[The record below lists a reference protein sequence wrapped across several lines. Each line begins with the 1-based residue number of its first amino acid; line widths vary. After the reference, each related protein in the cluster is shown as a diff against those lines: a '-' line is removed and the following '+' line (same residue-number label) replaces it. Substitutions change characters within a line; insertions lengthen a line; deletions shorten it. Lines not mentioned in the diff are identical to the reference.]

1 MSPFEA
7 LQLPNGQILTN
18 RIAKAA
24 MEENMA
30 DAHQAPSRELKQLY
44 KAWADGEPGLLL
56 TGNVMIDRHAM
67 TGPGGVAWKT
77 NSTCTVFVSGPMLPA
92 PRACT
97 LGAAQPSGSPDHG
110 QSGPASLG
118 ALCRCARSGRFF
130 EDVCQAQGHDRARHS
145 RRNQPLCHQRAW
157 PNKPGLP
164 GCRSTQ
170 RMAIC
175 SASFSRR

>member
-67 TGPGGVAWKT
+67 TGPRR
-77 NSTCTVFVSGPMLPA
+77 GPGRRTAPA
-92 PRACT
+92 
-97 LGAAQPSGSPDHG
+97 Q
-110 QSGPASLG
+110 
-118 ALCRCARSGRFF
+118 
-130 EDVCQAQGHDRARHS
+130 
-145 RRNQPLCHQRAW
+145 
-157 PNKPGLP
+157 
-164 GCRSTQ
+164 
-170 RMAIC
+170 
-175 SASFSRR
+175 FS